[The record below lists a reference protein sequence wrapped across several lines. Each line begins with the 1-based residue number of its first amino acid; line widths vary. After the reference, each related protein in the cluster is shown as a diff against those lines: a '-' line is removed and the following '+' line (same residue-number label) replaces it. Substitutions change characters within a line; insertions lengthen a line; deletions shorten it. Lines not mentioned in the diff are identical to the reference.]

1 MRRSILTAL
10 AALIMFCPATL
21 FAESAITYPINA
33 DIQTTDNLL
42 GIDNPG
48 GTWAINRFPISSV
61 INLMSYHQ
69 HYPLAAAPASPF
81 NGQEACADG
90 NNWQPGGAEQGTN
103 DWLVVYR
110 SSDTTWVPV
119 RDLTTG
125 QWILAYASIGED
137 ILDTGSAAGQID
149 LDSIPDGT
157 DYQRTTN
164 EDAIT
169 FIIDGNG
176 GAITSGVK
184 GFLEIPWDC
193 TIESVTLLNDQ
204 TGSIVVGL
212 WVDSYANYPPTV
224 ADSITSATPPT
235 VSSGMKIQDETL
247 TGWTTALTKG
257 QVIGFNVNSA
267 TTVERVT
274 VSIKVTR

>member
-1 MRRSILTAL
+1 MRRFFLGIIAALVLASPLTA
-10 AALIMFCPATL
+10 
-21 FAESAITYPINA
+21 FAESAITYPLRSTIS
-33 DIQTTDNLL
+33 TTDNLL
-42 GIDNPG
+42 AIYNPG
-48 GTWAINRFPISSV
+48 GTWAINRFPISAV

-69 HYPLAAAPASPF
+69 HYPLAAAPIAPF

-90 NNWQPGGAEQGTN
+90 DNWQPGGAEQGTN

-125 QWILAYASIGED
+125 TWILAYASIGED
-137 ILDTGSAAGQID
+137 ILDTGTAAGQID

-176 GAITSGVK
+176 GAITTGVK

-235 VSSGMKIQDETL
+235 VASGMKSQDETL

-257 QVIGFNVNSA
+257 QIIGFNVNSA